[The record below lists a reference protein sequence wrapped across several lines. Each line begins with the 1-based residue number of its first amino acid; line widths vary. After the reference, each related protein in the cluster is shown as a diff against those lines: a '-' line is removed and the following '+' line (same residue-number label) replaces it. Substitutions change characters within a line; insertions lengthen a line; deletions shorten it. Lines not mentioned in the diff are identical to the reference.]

1 MPHSFT
7 DPDPQE
13 TQDWLDSLDGVLRA
27 EGSEKAVFLL
37 RELNNHLRTRG
48 TRPPDTTISPYANTI
63 LPEDAEG
70 IPRDSLTARNVAA
83 LVRWN
88 AMAMVAKA
96 NKSSDALGG
105 HIASYAS
112 CAALYEVGIN
122 WFFKGYDAPNGPDLI
137 FFQGHSSP
145 GIYARAFVEGR
156 LDEEH
161 LHNFR
166 REVDGRGLSSYPHPY
181 LMPNFWQFPTVSM
194 GLGPLMGI
202 YQARFMK
209 YMQAR
214 GLIKTGRRKVWVFMG
229 DGESD
234 EPESRGA
241 LSLAARENLD
251 NLIFVVNCNL
261 QRLDG
266 PVRGNGRIIDELE
279 GVFNGA
285 GWNVIKVIWG
295 SEWDELMRRDT
306 GGVLLNKFASMVDGE
321 FQHLRS
327 KGPEHLRKNFF
338 ESDPA
343 IAELVKDMSDDDLW
357 QMTRGGHDPR
367 KIYAAYAQ
375 AVKTESVP
383 TVILVKT
390 VKGFGMGKAGEAS
403 MGTHSQKK
411 MDGESLKEFRNRFH
425 IPLKD
430 EQIED
435 LPFIR
440 PADDSPEMAFIR
452 KQQAVLGGPVPE
464 RRFNAPTLSIPAITD
479 KVFKSSVDSSGEREA
494 STTNAFVRLLSGL
507 ARHKDLGSYIVPIIP
522 DEARTFGM
530 EGMFRQLGIY
540 APSGQLYKPQD
551 ASSMM
556 WYKESEN
563 GQVLEEGITE
573 SGAFASWL
581 AAGTAG
587 SNHGIPMIPFYIYY
601 SMFGF
606 QRIGDMAWAAGDIQ
620 ARGFLMGATAGRTTL
635 NGEGLQHQ
643 DGHGLLLAATY
654 PTCRAYDPA
663 FAYEMAVVVRDGL
676 ERMYAKQE
684 NLFYY
689 ITLMNENYTHPGLP
703 EGEGVKEGII
713 KGIYLFK
720 KAGRGRGPRVQLMGS
735 GTIFREVI
743 EAAEILK
750 DDWKVESEIWS
761 VPGVNQL
768 HREAMECERAN
779 LLDAGAGGKSS
790 VGGESG
796 GKSGAAS
803 GPGGKSWDESKR
815 VPYLTQVLGGH
826 DGPVIFSSDYIRAY
840 AEQIR
845 RLVPNRFV
853 VLGTDGYGRSD
864 SRRKL
869 RDFFEVDRRWIVL
882 SALKALVD
890 GGALEA
896 EVLGR
901 AVKKYEINLN
911 KPNPLT
917 S

>member
-1 MPHSFT
+1 MPHTFI

-13 TQDWLDSLDGVLRA
+13 TRDWLDSLDGVINV
-27 EGSEKAVFLL
+27 EGNEKAVFLL
-37 RELNNHLRTRG
+37 RELNDHLRTRG
-48 TRPPDTTISPYANTI
+48 IRPPDTTISPYANTI
-63 LPEDAEG
+63 SPEDAELM
-70 IPRDSLTARNVAA
+70 PADSITARNVAA

-112 CAALYEVGIN
+112 CAVLYEVGIN

-161 LHNFR
+161 LNNFR

-214 GLIKTGRRKVWVFMG
+214 GLTETAGRKVWVFMG

-241 LSLAARENLD
+241 LSLAARESLD

-295 SEWDELMRRDT
+295 SEWDELMRKDSE
-306 GGVLLNKFASMVDGE
+306 GVLLKKFASMVDGE
-321 FQHLRS
+321 FQDLRS
-327 KGPEHLRKNFF
+327 KDGEHLRKNFF

-343 IAELVKDMSDDDLW
+343 IAELVKGMSDSDLW

-367 KIYAAYAQ
+367 KIYAAYAR
-375 AVKTESVP
+375 AMKAEGLP

-411 MDGESLKEFRNRFH
+411 MDADSLKEFRDRFS
-425 IPLKD
+425 IPVND
-430 EQIED
+430 EELES

-440 PADDSPEMAFIR
+440 PAKDSAETAFIR
-452 KQQAVLGGPVPE
+452 RQQAAMGGPVPE
-464 RRFNAPTLSIPAITD
+464 RRFNAPALTIPPITD
-479 KVFKSSVDSSGEREA
+479 KIFKSAVDSTGEREA

-507 ARHKDLGSYIVPIIP
+507 ARHKELGSFIVPIIP

-551 ASSMM
+551 AESMM

-563 GQVLEEGITE
+563 GQVLQEGITE
-573 SGAFASWL
+573 AGAFASWL

-587 SNHGIPMIPFYIYY
+587 SNYGIPMIPFYIYY

-606 QRIGDMAWAAGDIQ
+606 QRVGDMAWAAGDIQ

-676 ERMYAKQE
+676 EKMYARQE
-684 NLFYY
+684 NVFYY
-689 ITLMNENYTHPGLP
+689 ITLMNENYSHPALP
-703 EGEGVKEGII
+703 EGAEEGII
-713 KGIYLFK
+713 KGIYLFR
-720 KAGRGRGPRVQLMGS
+720 KAGRGKGPRVQLMGS

-743 EAAEILK
+743 QAAGILK

-768 HREAMECERAN
+768 QREAAECERAN
-779 LLDAGAGGKSS
+779 LLRTSAPGSAPGSSSKSAS
-790 VGGESG
+790 KSASESPAEAM
-796 GKSGAAS
+796 K
-803 GPGGKSWDESKR
+803 
-815 VPYLTQVLGGH
+815 VPYLTQVLQGH
-826 DGPVIFSSDYIRAY
+826 EGPVIFSSDYMRAY
-840 AEQIR
+840 PEQIR

-890 GGALEA
+890 EGALEA

-901 AVKKYEINLN
+901 AVKKYDINLN

-917 S
+917 D

>member
-1 MPHSFT
+1 MPHTFI

-13 TQDWLDSLDGVLRA
+13 TRDWLDSLDGVINV
-27 EGSEKAVFLL
+27 EGNEKAVFLL
-37 RELNNHLRTRG
+37 RELNDHLRTRG
-48 TRPPDTTISPYANTI
+48 IRPPDTTISPYANTI
-63 LPEDAEG
+63 SPEDAELM
-70 IPRDSLTARNVAA
+70 PADSITARNVAA

-112 CAALYEVGIN
+112 CAVLYEVGIN

-161 LHNFR
+161 LNNFR

-214 GLIKTGRRKVWVFMG
+214 GLTETAGRKVWVFMG

-241 LSLAARENLD
+241 LSLAARESLD

-295 SEWDELMRRDT
+295 SEWDELMRKDSE
-306 GGVLLNKFASMVDGE
+306 GVLLKKFASMVDGE
-321 FQHLRS
+321 FQDLRS
-327 KGPEHLRKNFF
+327 KDGEHLRKNFF

-343 IAELVKDMSDDDLW
+343 IAELVKGMSDSDLW

-367 KIYAAYAQ
+367 KIYAAYAR
-375 AVKTESVP
+375 AMKAEGLP

-411 MDGESLKEFRNRFH
+411 MDTDSLKEFRDRFS
-425 IPLKD
+425 IPVND
-430 EQIED
+430 EELES

-440 PADDSPEMAFIR
+440 PAKDSAETAFIR
-452 KQQAVLGGPVPE
+452 RQQAAMGGPVPE
-464 RRFNAPTLSIPAITD
+464 RRFNAPALTIPPITD
-479 KVFKSSVDSSGEREA
+479 KIFKSAVDSTGEREA

-507 ARHKDLGSYIVPIIP
+507 ARHKELGSFIVPIIP

-551 ASSMM
+551 AESMM

-563 GQVLEEGITE
+563 GQVLQEGITE
-573 SGAFASWL
+573 AGAFASWL

-587 SNHGIPMIPFYIYY
+587 SNYGIPMIPFYIYY

-606 QRIGDMAWAAGDIQ
+606 QRVGDMAWAAGDIQ

-676 ERMYAKQE
+676 EKMYARQE
-684 NLFYY
+684 NVFYY
-689 ITLMNENYTHPGLP
+689 ITLMNENYSHPALP
-703 EGEGVKEGII
+703 EGAEEGII
-713 KGIYLFK
+713 KGIYLFR
-720 KAGRGRGPRVQLMGS
+720 KAGRGKGPRVQLMGS

-743 EAAEILK
+743 QAAGILK

-768 HREAMECERAN
+768 QREAAECERAN
-779 LLDAGAGGKSS
+779 LLRKS
-790 VGGESG
+790 
-796 GKSGAAS
+796 AS
-803 GPGGKSWDESKR
+803 GSAPGSSSKSASKSASESPAEAMR
-815 VPYLTQVLGGH
+815 VPYLTQVLQGH
-826 DGPVIFSSDYIRAY
+826 EGPVIFSSDYMRAY
-840 AEQIR
+840 PEQIR
-845 RLVPNRFV
+845 RLIPNRFV

-890 GGALEA
+890 EGALEA

-901 AVKKYEINLN
+901 AVKKYDINLN

-917 S
+917 D